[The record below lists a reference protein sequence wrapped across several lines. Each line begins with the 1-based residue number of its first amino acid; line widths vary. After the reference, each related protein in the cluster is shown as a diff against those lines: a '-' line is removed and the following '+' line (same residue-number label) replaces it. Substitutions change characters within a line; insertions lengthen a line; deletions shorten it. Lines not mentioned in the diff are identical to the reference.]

1 MQFVENVHFAMEFV
15 GSEKEK
21 KKKEKLD
28 ILQYEGE
35 TSEKRECEKGCKRG
49 KRNRERTGK

>member
-15 GSEKEK
+15 GSEKEG
-21 KKKEKLD
+21 KKEKLD